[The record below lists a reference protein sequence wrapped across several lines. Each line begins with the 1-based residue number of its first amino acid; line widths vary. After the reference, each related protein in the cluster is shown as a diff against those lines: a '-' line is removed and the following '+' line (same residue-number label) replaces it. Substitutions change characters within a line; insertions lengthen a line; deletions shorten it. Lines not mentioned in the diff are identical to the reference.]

1 MPASSIDGAREEGFH
16 YKQHKHA
23 LGGGGRRRL
32 SRANVPGYRQYLR
45 N

>member
-23 LGGGGRRRL
+23 LGGGGTQEAL
-32 SRANVPGYRQYLR
+32 QSKCAWLPTIFA
-45 N
+45 